1 MTETRKPWR
10 GVHVATALPF
20 NEDFSVDFDAY
31 AEHVRFLANAGCDG
45 VAPNGSL
52 GEYQTLSEEERGRVI
67 STAVEAAP
75 EGFTVMAGVGAYSA
89 LQSVKWA
96 EQAAEAGASS
106 LMLLP
111 PNAYRANE
119 DEVVEHY
126 RRVAAVGLPIVA
138 YNNPI
143 DTKVDLTPQLIAR
156 LHGEGLIVGV
166 KEFTGDVRRAYEIKE
181 LAPEVDLL
189 IGTDDT
195 VVEMGLAGAV
205 GWVAGYP
212 NAIPESTLELYRLS
226 TSGDVADLARARTSA
241 APTRSRNLPRRWT
254 CSSVPTTP
262 SSKWAWPV
270 PWAGWPATRT
280 PSRSPHLS
288 CTASPPRATF
298 LLALPA
304 PLGQQDRIRP
314 GHQAVHGH
322 RGPAGRSVPPPA
334 RPPERSSPGRSYQG
348 HRSSP
353 RQGLQISKTKGLGP
367 SSTAVTCLR
376 DLVAAVNGDNRT
388 RRIPVLRKG
397 AHRERSHRVG
407 RPATEAVHI
416 VRV

>member
-1 MTETRKPWR
+1 MTETRKPWH

-111 PNAYRANE
+111 PNAYRAND
-119 DEVVEHY
+119 DEVVDHY

-143 DTKVDLTPQLIAR
+143 DTKVDLTPQMIAR

-205 GWVAGYP
+205 GWVSGYP
-212 NAIPESTLELYRLS
+212 NALPESTLELYRLS
-226 TSGDVADLARARTSA
+226 TSGDVADLERAREIYRDLHS
-241 APTRSRNLPRRWT
+241 LLRWD
-254 CSSVPTTP
+254 
-262 SSKWAWPV
+262 SKTEFVQAIK
-270 PWAGWPATRT
+270 
-280 PSRSPHLS
+280 LS
-288 CTASPPRATF
+288 MDVVGLRGGACRPPRG
-298 LLALPA
+298 
-304 PLGQQDRIRP
+304 PLSAEAREEIIR
-314 GHQAVHGH
+314 
-322 RGPAGRSVPPPA
+322 
-334 RPPERSSPGRSYQG
+334 
-348 HRSSP
+348 
-353 RQGLQISKTKGLGP
+353 
-367 SSTAVTCLR
+367 
-376 DLVAAVNGDNRT
+376 
-388 RRIPVLRKG
+388 
-397 AHRERSHRVG
+397 
-407 RPATEAVHI
+407 ATESAVAKGYK
-416 VRV
+416 